1 MAWRS
6 RGRGA
11 RERQGRGGLRAAV
24 RGIATTPAS
33 PQKSPPSPRQQPR
46 NPSGAQ
52 WFPAVLGHLW
62 ARAVPRLDT
71 LLKKTILGK

>member
-1 MAWRS
+1 VAGEPGSGRAGGAFEPPCVGS
-6 RGRGA
+6 RPPLPAPRKA
-11 RERQGRGGLRAAV
+11 R
-24 RGIATTPAS
+24 PA
-33 PQKSPPSPRQQPR
+33 PRQQPR